1 MWDWMVRGSARCRCS
16 GCPPDQTPRQIRKRS
31 KRARGVAFTTA
42 ATKREQNNGHNGV
55 NPMTT
60 EEAMALIEGAVDYCT
75 HRSKLLIHA
84 QRSADASAID
94 HEFEEWLNPRGGV
107 LPLMP
112 CPKPEGS

>member
-1 MWDWMVRGSARCRCS
+1 MVRASARWRCS
-16 GCPPDQTPRQIRKRS
+16 GYPPERSHHQWQIREPS
-31 KRARGVAFTTA
+31 KSPSPVALATA
-42 ATKREQNNGHNGV
+42 IATKTGKDAIKAV
-55 NPMTT
+55 FPMTT

-75 HRSKLLIHA
+75 HRSKVLSHA
-84 QRSADASAID
+84 QRNADASAID

>member
-1 MWDWMVRGSARCRCS
+1 MVRASARCRCS
-16 GCPPDQTPRQIRKRS
+16 GSPPERSDHQRQICKPS
-31 KRARGVAFTTA
+31 KRPKAVALATAIPSKTGKDARKAVF
-42 ATKREQNNGHNGV
+42 
-55 NPMTT
+55 PMTT

-75 HRSKLLIHA
+75 HRSKVLSHA
-84 QRSADASAID
+84 QRNADASAID